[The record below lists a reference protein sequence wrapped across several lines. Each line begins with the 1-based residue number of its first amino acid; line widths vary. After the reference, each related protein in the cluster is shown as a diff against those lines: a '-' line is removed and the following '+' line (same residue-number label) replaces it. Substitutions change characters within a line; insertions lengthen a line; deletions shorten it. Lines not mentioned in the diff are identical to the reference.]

1 VIYQR
6 RFLTLHRSYAS
17 QLLAS
22 QDEERAWVA
31 REVHDDALQR
41 LALLDHECDVLTIS
55 ATSLTHDQKESIQ
68 AIRTEI
74 KDLGVMLRDL
84 AHRLHPALIERGG
97 LGAALNDLSGE
108 MERAFGL
115 HVDIE
120 VPPGVPSVDPGQALA
135 IYRIAQEALRNVARH
150 AGIRVATLRL
160 RGGPS
165 EYELTVTD
173 TGCGFGT
180 DAASA
185 GGRLGLIGMRERA
198 LLAGGECQVES
209 RPGAGTTVRARV
221 PLAGA

>member
-1 VIYQR
+1 MIYQR

-55 ATSLTHDQKESIQ
+55 ATTLTHDQKESIQ
-68 AIRTEI
+68 AIRAEI

-97 LGAALNDLSGE
+97 LGVALHDLGEE

-115 HVDIE
+115 HVELE
-120 VPPGVPSVDPGQALA
+120 VPTGIPSVNPGQALA
-135 IYRIAQEALRNVARH
+135 IYRIAQEGLRNVARH
-150 AGIRVATLRL
+150 AGVRQAMLRL
-160 RGGPS
+160 SSSPS
-165 EYELTVTD
+165 GYELTVTD
-173 TGCGFGT
+173 TGRGFGT
-180 DAASA
+180 EVAQA

-198 LLAGGECQVES
+198 LLAGGDCQVES
-209 RPGAGTTVRARV
+209 RPGGGTMIRARF
-221 PLAGA
+221 PLVSE

>member
-1 VIYQR
+1 MIYQR
-6 RFLTLHRSYAS
+6 RFLALHRSYAG

-41 LALLDHECDVLTIS
+41 LALLDHECDVLVTS
-55 ATSLTHDQKESIQ
+55 ATALTGDQRGAIQ
-68 AIRTEI
+68 AIRVEI

-97 LGAALNDLSGE
+97 LVAALNDLSEE
-108 MERAFGL
+108 MERAYGL
-115 HVDIE
+115 QVRLE

-150 AGIRVATLRL
+150 AGVQQALLRL
-160 RGGPS
+160 SDNPTG
-165 EYELTVTD
+165 YELTVRD
-173 TGCGFGT
+173 AGRGFGAEVEST
-180 DAASA
+180 

-198 LLAGGECQVES
+198 LLAGGVCQVES
-209 RPGAGTTVRARV
+209 RPGGGTTVRARF
-221 PLAGA
+221 PLVSE